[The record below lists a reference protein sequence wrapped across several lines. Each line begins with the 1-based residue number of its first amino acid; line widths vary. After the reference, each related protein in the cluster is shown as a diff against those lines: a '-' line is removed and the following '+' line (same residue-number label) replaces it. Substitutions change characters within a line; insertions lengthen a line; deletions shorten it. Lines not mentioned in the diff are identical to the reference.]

1 MIISTIHNNQ
11 HPTTINPH
19 HSEAQADGSTFAQIL
34 EQTKQAT
41 AQANVTTSTQLPG
54 DYLRPFAIPNP
65 TEADKHAQPQGI
77 AANALQCKDIHQTAI
92 DKTSQLYQHALELES
107 YLVKI
112 MLNSMRS
119 TIGNSFFSGKD
130 NFAGKMYEDM
140 MYEDLSRTVTQN
152 AGLGLADQIYI
163 QLNG

>member
-1 MIISTIHNNQ
+1 MIINTAHINQQPITIGQ
-11 HPTTINPH
+11 SP
-19 HSEAQADGSTFAQIL
+19 SMAQADGSNFAQIL

-41 AQANVTTSTQLPG
+41 AQAVLTKSTQLQG
-54 DYLRPFAIPNP
+54 DYLRPFEIPNP
-65 TEADKHAQPQGI
+65 TEADRYAKPQGI
-77 AANALQCKDIHQTAI
+77 AAAALQCKDIHHTAI

-119 TIGNSFFSGKD
+119 TIGNSFFTGND

-140 MYEDLSRTVTQN
+140 MYENLSRTVTQN

>member
-1 MIISTIHNNQ
+1 MIINTA
-11 HPTTINPH
+11 PTTQQPATIKP
-19 HSEAQADGSTFAQIL
+19 SLSIAQVGGSNFAQVL
-34 EQTKQAT
+34 EQTKQAL
-41 AQANVTTSTQLPG
+41 AQSTVTKSAQLPG
-54 DYLRPFAIPNP
+54 DYLRPFEIPNP
-65 TEADKHAQPQGI
+65 TEADRHAKPQGI
-77 AANALQCKDIHQTAI
+77 ATNALQCKDIHQTAI

-119 TIGNSFFSGKD
+119 TIGNSFFTGKD

-140 MYEDLSRTVTQN
+140 MYENLSRTVTQN

>member
-11 HPTTINPH
+11 HPATINLN

-34 EQTKQAT
+34 EQTKQAA
-41 AQANVTTSTQLPG
+41 AQSAVTKSAQLPG

-65 TEADKHAQPQGI
+65 TQADRHAQPQGI
-77 AANALQCKDIHQTAI
+77 AANALQCKDVHKITI
-92 DKTSQLYQHALELES
+92 DKTSQLYQQALELES

-119 TIGNSFFSGKD
+119 TIGNSFFTGKD

-140 MYEDLSRTVTQN
+140 MYENLSRTVTQN